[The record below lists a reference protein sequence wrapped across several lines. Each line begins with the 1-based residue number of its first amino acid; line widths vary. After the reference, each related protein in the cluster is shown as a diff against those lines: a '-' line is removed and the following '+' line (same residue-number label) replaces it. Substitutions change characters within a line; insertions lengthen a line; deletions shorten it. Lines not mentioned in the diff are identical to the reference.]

1 MALEI
6 RKLSDIAGESALV
19 AGGGRAILLQLA
31 NPGVGKGVA
40 EHSDFVFHPLD
51 RLTATLTYVYA
62 IVYGS
67 PEEVALVRRRVNE
80 AHGPVH
86 SAADGEAP
94 RYNAFDPALQLWVVA
109 TLFDTAITL
118 HTRIFGQLEP
128 SAADRIYQEYAV
140 IGTSLQVPI
149 ELWPPDR
156 ESFKRYWDAQQSNL
170 RVDDV
175 TRRVAYQLL
184 HPTNIPWWL
193 QLAMPLGRL
202 ITAGLLS
209 DDLRSQYQLSWGA
222 RDQRRFERIFSV
234 AAFVVP
240 RLPRRI
246 RFVLRDR
253 YLRSLRKEVAANAGR
268 APQH

>member
-1 MALEI
+1 MALKI

-40 EHSDFVFHPLD
+40 EHSDFASHPLD

-62 IVYGS
+62 IVYGT
-67 PEEVALVRRRVNE
+67 PEEIALVRQRVNG

-86 SAADGEAP
+86 SAANGEAP
-94 RYNAFDPALQLWVVA
+94 TYNAFDPALQLWVVA
-109 TLFDTAITL
+109 TLFDTAITM

-128 SAADRIYQEYAV
+128 IAAERIYQDYALV
-140 IGTSLQVPI
+140 GTTLQVPG
-149 ELWPPDR
+149 ELWPADR
-156 ESFKRYWDAQQSNL
+156 ESFQRYWDAQQSTL
-170 RVDDV
+170 KVDDV
-175 TRRVAYQLL
+175 TRRVAHQLL
-184 HPTNIPWWL
+184 HPTHIPWWL

-209 DDLRSQYQLSWGA
+209 DDLRSQYQLPWRA
-222 RDQRRFERIFSV
+222 RDQRRFERVFTV

-240 RLPRRI
+240 RLPRRM

-253 YLRSLRKEVAANAGR
+253 YLRSLRKDVAAEAHQE
-268 APQH
+268 PQR